1 MNDKLHEALNQIS
14 DRHLEESAR
23 PRRRYG
29 FWLSAVAAVLA
40 LVILISLLPGRPPK
54 SSGQQAWVPTEH
66 SCNSSPTCSCLPS
79 TSTGTTGPNG
89 NPYWHNLVAAPQYP
103 ALVPYPD
110 DYDFTGGSW
119 EEYDA
124 LYKQWRESQRAQYDQ
139 PDGYADSLTNFFAD
153 SIRLIL
159 SDPRNTVYSPLNVYM
174 ALAMLAEST
183 DGNSRQQIL
192 DLLGAESIEALR
204 TQADHVWNA
213 HYAADGQSD
222 LLLANSLWLDHAY
235 TRQDRAASLLA
246 DRYYAS
252 VFHGDLGS
260 DEMNEALRY
269 WLNENTGGMLSDQVQ
284 NVTMDPQTVF
294 ALSSTVFFSAEWEAK
309 FSKAKTKD
317 GIFHAPSGDRTVSF
331 MKASSFCDLTYYWGS
346 NFGAVLM
353 GLSGG
358 HHMWLILPD
367 EGVTLEQVLA
377 GEEYLQLTMDPGNWE
392 NRAAG
397 ATVHLSLPKFDVS
410 SDRDLIENMQALGV
424 TDVFDSSVADFSPLV
439 TAPNLAVSA
448 FRHAARVAIDEDGVI
463 GAAYTVIIGEGAMPP
478 DGEVHFTLD
487 RPFLFVVTSRDN
499 LPIFTGTVMEP

>member
-1 MNDKLHEALNQIS
+1 MNEKLHEALNQIS
-14 DRHLEESAR
+14 DKHLEESAR
-23 PRRRYG
+23 PRRHHG
-29 FWLSAVAAVLA
+29 FWIGAVAAVLA
-40 LVILISLLPGRPPK
+40 LVIALSALPGRPADPTG
-54 SSGQQAWVPTEH
+54 GQAAV
-66 SCNSSPTCSCLPS
+66 S
-79 TSTGTTGPNG
+79 TSTEKPTSTNPTFTTAPS
-89 NPYWHNLVAAPQYP
+89 YLSKLVAAPQYP
-103 ALVPYPD
+103 ALVRYPD
-110 DYDFTGGSW
+110 ENNFSGSNW
-119 EEYDA
+119 ED
-124 LYKQWRESQRAQYDQ
+124 LYKEWRESHWSQYDQ

-159 SDPRNTVYSPLNVYM
+159 SDSRNTVYSPINVYM
-174 ALAMLAEST
+174 ALAMLAET
-183 DGNSRQQIL
+183 TNGNSRQQIL
-192 DLLGAESIEALR
+192 DLLGVASIEALR

-213 HYAADGQSD
+213 HYAADGRSD
-222 LLLANSLWLDHAY
+222 LLLANALWLDSAY
-235 TRQDRAASLLA
+235 TRQPQAASRLA
-246 DRYYAS
+246 ELYYAS
-252 VFHGDLGS
+252 VFQGDLGS
-260 DEMNEALRY
+260 DEMNEALRQ
-269 WLNENTGGMLSDQVQ
+269 WLNANTGGMLYDQVQ
-284 NVTMDPQTVF
+284 NVAMDPQTVF

-309 FSKAKTKD
+309 FSKTKTED
-317 GIFHAPSGDRTVSF
+317 GIFHAPNGDRTASF
-331 MKASSFCDLTYYWGS
+331 MKMSSFCELTYYWGS

-353 GLSGG
+353 NLTGG

-377 GEEYLQLTMDPGNWE
+377 SDEYLRLTLDPGNWE

>member
-1 MNDKLHEALNQIS
+1 MNEKLHEALNEIS
-14 DRHLEESAR
+14 DKHLEESVR

-40 LVILISLLPGRPPK
+40 LVIALSVLPGRPTAPTD
-54 SSGQQAWVPTEH
+54 SQAEVPADTNV
-66 SCNSSPTCSCLPS
+66 STTNPTFTTVSPYYSK
-79 TSTGTTGPNG
+79 
-89 NPYWHNLVAAPQYP
+89 LVAAPQYP
-103 ALVPYPD
+103 SLVPYPD
-110 DYDFTGGSW
+110 ENNFTGGSW

-124 LYKQWRESQRAQYDQ
+124 LFKEWRENHWAQYDQ
-139 PDGYADSLTNFFAD
+139 PDGYADSLTSFFAD

-213 HYAADGQSD
+213 HYAADGRSD
-222 LLLANSLWLDHAY
+222 LLLANALWLDSAY
-235 TRQDRAASLLA
+235 TRQPQAASRLA
-246 DRYYAS
+246 ELYYTS
-252 VFHGDLGS
+252 VFQGDLGTE
-260 DEMNEALRY
+260 EMNEALRQ
-269 WLNENTGGMLSDQVQ
+269 WLNENTGGMLYDQVQ

-294 ALSSTVFFSAEWEAK
+294 ALSSTVFFSADWEAK
-309 FSKAKTKD
+309 FSKSKTED
-317 GIFHAPSGDRTVSF
+317 GIFHAPGGDRTVSF
-331 MKASSFCDLTYYWGS
+331 MKMSSFCELTYYWGS

-353 GLSGG
+353 DLTGG

-377 GEEYLQLTMDPGNWE
+377 GDEYLQLTLDPGNWK
-392 NRAAG
+392 NKAAG
-397 ATVHLSLPKFDVS
+397 ATVHLRLPKFDVS
-410 SDRDLIENMQALGV
+410 SDRDLIQNMQSLGI
-424 TDVFDSSVADFSPLV
+424 TDVFNPSVADFSPLV

-448 FRHAARVAIDEDGVI
+448 FRHAARVAIDEDGVV
-463 GAAYTVIIGEGAMPP
+463 GAAYTVIFTSGCMPP

-487 RPFLFVVTSRDN
+487 RPFLFVVTSQDH
-499 LPIFTGTVMEP
+499 LPIFTGTVIEP